1 MTGQGLRRIRLR
13 LGLTQGQMAA
23 KMGVPRETYNRWE
36 RRGPR
41 ALWEPIAKLA
51 ALLGRAG
58 R

>member
-1 MTGQGLRRIRLR
+1 MR

-36 RRGPR
+36 RRRSR
-41 ALWEPIAKLA
+41 ALWEPVAKLA
-51 ALLGRAG
+51 ALLGQVG